1 MQDLR
6 EKRDRQNHR
15 FYVVPVSLAL
25 PIARTKNWQGF
36 SSTLRKSEAIMTETC
51 YSKGQ
56 KVILVTSQVKNGRW
70 LCKFSIPGFS
80 HVDGGLQGQDSSKGY
95 KTEWEAR
102 TNAFQRA
109 KLLLVGPQD
118 MTQGDVLE
126 RT

>member
-1 MQDLR
+1 MHNAR
-6 EKRDRQNHR
+6 MSRT
-15 FYVVPVSLAL
+15 L
-25 PIARTKNWQGF
+25 PEIF
-36 SSTLRKSEAIMTETC
+36 PIILIESEATMTETC

-56 KVILVTSQVKNGRW
+56 KVILVTSQTKNGKW

-80 HVDGGLQGQDSSKGY
+80 HLDGGQHDQDPSKGY

-118 MTQGDVLE
+118 MAQGHLLE